1 LSSALQE
8 QQEEEQ
14 GVKIPVQPKLRKY
27 AEPPSSGQI
36 NVRGVGNLLT
46 VMANCCKPV
55 PGDEIIGFITRG
67 KGVSIHRQDC
77 INIIN
82 LNGEDRARLI
92 EVDWGG
98 EETEAYPVSLI
109 INAIDRQGLLGDITV
124 TLSNEK
130 VNVLAVNTLSDK
142 KQQTARMAVTI
153 EIHDLQ
159 QLTRVMD
166 KIGQLPNVIEVLR
179 GSSSVR

>member
-1 LSSALQE
+1 
-8 QQEEEQ
+8 
-14 GVKIPVQPKLRKY
+14 
-27 AEPPSSGQI
+27 
-36 NVRGVGNLLT
+36 
-46 VMANCCKPV
+46 
-55 PGDEIIGFITRG
+55 
-67 KGVSIHRQDC
+67 
-77 INIIN
+77 
-82 LNGEDRARLI
+82 RLI

-109 INAIDRQGLLGDITV
+109 INAIDRQGLLGDVTN

-130 VNVLAVNTLSDK
+130 VNVIAVNTLSDK

-179 GSSSVR
+179 GSNSVR